1 MSAKEQ
7 VQPPGIDYRN
17 PAACLDLLRR
27 LHQANVDETHAA
39 LTRIV
44 STLRSYPPAPNQ
56 HLEVLEAARPIIAF
70 TQAELGKRY
79 AAHPLPPESEENAT
93 LQSVIALW
101 RELAR
106 SYTRIILADTVNGSL
121 AENMP
126 LLFQRQLFALGQVIL
141 EHFRA
146 RRALPGG
153 AWTDLHAAYAASER
167 HEVARS
173 RVGDP
178 LNEIWRAQSSIECF
192 VSILLV
198 DLANPFGRTQR
209 ELGWIVRWAQR
220 FAPYCSLGRAVDDDK
235 PVPLRYGLDLAADHG
250 VRPVGVL
257 AKGESLRHFDGIRLA
272 SHIQAVVAQL
282 KQGVSPA
289 SLGLGEDCPALAGGR
304 LLVLLYRPWGLASA
318 GRKFSRR
325 GTQGRLELISDWNSI
340 AFHIDGKP
348 FAPPSTHAVANIRN
362 DINVLTFGER
372 APEAPL
378 TIEKIRQEAGRL
390 GMAGTFWEVLDQSV
404 GGFRIRCRPQ
414 GLRLDHHQ
422 LVGIRPP
429 DGDAVLL
436 ARISWLMFR
445 SDGQLEAGVN
455 VLPGVPSVAAARA
468 LSARA
473 SARDPYQACF
483 TLPAVPALKAAASI
497 VLPGGWY
504 QPERIVELHAERANQ
519 VRVASLMSSGS
530 NFDQVVVKPLR
541 PVPT

>member
-1 MSAKEQ
+1 M
-7 VQPPGIDYRN
+7 DYRN
-17 PAACLDLLRR
+17 PAACLELLRN
-27 LHQANVDETHAA
+27 LHQANVDETHAS

-44 STLRSYPPAPNQ
+44 TTLRSYPPAPNQ

-70 TQAELGKRY
+70 TQTELGKRY
-79 AAHPLPPESEENAT
+79 AAHPLPPESEENVT
-93 LQSVIALW
+93 LESVVGLW

-126 LLFQRQLFALGQVIL
+126 LLFQRQLYALGQVIL
-141 EHFRA
+141 EYFRA
-146 RRALPGG
+146 RRSLPSG

-167 HEVARS
+167 HEVSRS

-178 LNEIWRAQSSIECF
+178 LNDVWRAQSSTECY
-192 VSILLV
+192 VAILLT

-209 ELGWIVRWAQR
+209 ELNWIVRWAQR
-220 FAPYCSLGRAVDDDK
+220 FAPYCALKRGGEEGE
-235 PVPLRYGLDLAADHG
+235 PVPLRYGLDLATDHG
-250 VRPVGVL
+250 VRPLGIL
-257 AKGESLRHFDGIRLA
+257 AKSDSLRHFDGMRLA

-325 GTQGRLELISDWNSI
+325 GTQGRLELIPDWNAI
-340 AFHIDGKP
+340 AFHIEGRP
-348 FAPPSTHAVANIRN
+348 FAPPSSRTVTNIRN
-362 DINVLTFGER
+362 DISMLTFGER
-372 APEAPL
+372 APEAPMSVD
-378 TIEKIRQEAGRL
+378 KIRDESRRL
-390 GMAGTFWEVLDQSV
+390 GLAGTFWDVLDQSV

-436 ARISWLMFR
+436 AKISWLMFR
-445 SDGQLEAGVN
+445 NDGQLEAGVN

-483 TLPAVPALKAAASI
+483 MLPAVPALKADASV

-504 QPERIVELHAERANQ
+504 QPERIIELHTDRLTQ
-519 VRVASLMSSGS
+519 VRATALMSSGA
-530 NFDQVVVKPLR
+530 NFDQAVVKPLR
-541 PVPT
+541 PAPG